1 MAPMD
6 RAEEIIGLN
15 GAAAV
20 LDLPPEAVRRFAEE
34 GRLRPEGGDEGG
46 YVFLLVDVLG
56 LARELGAET
65 AEEEIFEGEVMGEEP
80 AGNSRLPA
88 VPFERYERL
97 LQQGQDYKTRLE
109 ERTRQIDEIRQ
120 ERDAA
125 RMEIDRLWS
134 EIERLNLVEFQREL
148 QEKTI
153 STLEEERAS
162 LQSERERLLQ
172 EQRDLTEEKSA
183 LSEDRVRL
191 EAELNTLKNRGFWS
205 RLFGGG
211 EKRAMSLAI
220 ETEKLT
226 KAYGRKARG
235 IEDVDLAV
243 EEGEVFGFLGPN
255 GAGKTTTVRTLL
267 GFLRPTSGRGEVFGL
282 DIRRESVEIRARV
295 GNLPGEFA
303 LEDKMTGEGLLK
315 YFARLRG
322 VGDLGYAHEVSER
335 LGAELHRPMRRLSR
349 GNKQKIGLVQ
359 AMFHKPPLLILDEP
373 TGGLDPLV
381 QEEFL
386 DIIEEVKAEGRTVFF
401 SSHNLAEVERVCDRV
416 GIIRGGRLA
425 AVETTETL
433 VDKSFR
439 HVVLTF
445 AEDVDPKPFEALSGV
460 KDLRAGGNRLAFT
473 LYDDLDEMV
482 KLAAGHELVNME
494 YERPS
499 LEEVFLTYY
508 ERENGEAR

>member
-1 MAPMD
+1 M
-6 RAEEIIGLN
+6 N
-15 GAAAV
+15 
-20 LDLPPEAVRRFAEE
+20 
-34 GRLRPEGGDEGG
+34 
-46 YVFLLVDVLG
+46 
-56 LARELGAET
+56 
-65 AEEEIFEGEVMGEEP
+65 
-80 AGNSRLPA
+80 
-88 VPFERYERL
+88 
-97 LQQGQDYKTRLE
+97 
-109 ERTRQIDEIRQ
+109 
-120 ERDAA
+120 
-125 RMEIDRLWS
+125 
-134 EIERLNLVEFQREL
+134 
-148 QEKTI
+148 
-153 STLEEERAS
+153 
-162 LQSERERLLQ
+162 
-172 EQRDLTEEKSA
+172 
-183 LSEDRVRL
+183 
-191 EAELNTLKNRGFWS
+191 
-205 RLFGGG
+205 
-211 EKRAMSLAI
+211 LAI

-226 KAYGRKARG
+226 KSYGRKARG
-235 IEDVDLAV
+235 IEEVDLAV

-267 GFLRPTSGRGEVFGL
+267 GFLRPTGGRGEVFGL
-282 DIRRESVEIRARV
+282 DIRKDSVEVRARV

-303 LEDKMTGEGLLK
+303 LEDKMTGEGLLRF
-315 YFARLRG
+315 FARLRG
-322 VGDLGYAHEVSER
+322 VKELGYARELAER

-359 AMFHKPPLLILDEP
+359 AMFHRPPLLILDEP

-416 GIIRGGRLA
+416 GIIRGGRLV

-460 KDLRAGGNRLAFT
+460 KDLKAGGNRLAFT
-473 LYDDLDEMV
+473 LYEDLDEMV

>member
-1 MAPMD
+1 
-6 RAEEIIGLN
+6 
-15 GAAAV
+15 
-20 LDLPPEAVRRFAEE
+20 
-34 GRLRPEGGDEGG
+34 
-46 YVFLLVDVLG
+46 
-56 LARELGAET
+56 
-65 AEEEIFEGEVMGEEP
+65 
-80 AGNSRLPA
+80 
-88 VPFERYERL
+88 
-97 LQQGQDYKTRLE
+97 
-109 ERTRQIDEIRQ
+109 
-120 ERDAA
+120 
-125 RMEIDRLWS
+125 
-134 EIERLNLVEFQREL
+134 
-148 QEKTI
+148 
-153 STLEEERAS
+153 
-162 LQSERERLLQ
+162 
-172 EQRDLTEEKSA
+172 
-183 LSEDRVRL
+183 
-191 EAELNTLKNRGFWS
+191 
-205 RLFGGG
+205 
-211 EKRAMSLAI
+211 MSLAI
-220 ETEKLT
+220 QTEKLT

-267 GFLRPTSGRGEVFGL
+267 GFLKPTGGRGEVFGL
-282 DIRRESVEIRARV
+282 DIRKESVEIRANV

-303 LEDKMTGEGLLK
+303 LEDKMTGERLLK

-322 VGDLGYAHEVSER
+322 VKDLGYAHELSER
-335 LGAELHRPMRRLSR
+335 FGAELHRPMRRLSR

-359 AMFHKPPLLILDEP
+359 AMFHRPPLLMLDEP

-433 VDKSFR
+433 IDKSFR

-445 AEDVDPKPFEALSGV
+445 AQDVDPKPFGALAGV
-460 KDLRAGGNRLAFT
+460 RDLKGDGRRISFT

-482 KLAAGHELVNME
+482 KLAAGHTLLNME

-508 ERENGEAR
+508 ERENGEGR

>member
-1 MAPMD
+1 
-6 RAEEIIGLN
+6 
-15 GAAAV
+15 
-20 LDLPPEAVRRFAEE
+20 
-34 GRLRPEGGDEGG
+34 
-46 YVFLLVDVLG
+46 
-56 LARELGAET
+56 
-65 AEEEIFEGEVMGEEP
+65 
-80 AGNSRLPA
+80 
-88 VPFERYERL
+88 
-97 LQQGQDYKTRLE
+97 
-109 ERTRQIDEIRQ
+109 
-120 ERDAA
+120 
-125 RMEIDRLWS
+125 
-134 EIERLNLVEFQREL
+134 
-148 QEKTI
+148 
-153 STLEEERAS
+153 
-162 LQSERERLLQ
+162 
-172 EQRDLTEEKSA
+172 
-183 LSEDRVRL
+183 
-191 EAELNTLKNRGFWS
+191 
-205 RLFGGG
+205 
-211 EKRAMSLAI
+211 MSLAI

-226 KAYGRKARG
+226 KSYGRKARG

-267 GFLRPTSGRGEVFGL
+267 GFLRPTGGRGEVFGL
-282 DIRRESVEIRARV
+282 DIRKDSVEVRARV
-295 GNLPGEFA
+295 GNLPGEFT
-303 LEDKMTGEGLLK
+303 LEDKMTGEGLLRF
-315 YFARLRG
+315 FARLRG
-322 VGDLGYAHEVSER
+322 VKDLGYARELAER

-359 AMFHKPPLLILDEP
+359 AMFHRPPLLILDEP

-416 GIIRGGRLA
+416 GIIRGGRLV
-425 AVETTETL
+425 AVETTDTL
-433 VDKSFR
+433 IDKSFR

-482 KLAAGHELVNME
+482 KLVAGHQLINME

-508 ERENGEAR
+508 ERENGEGR